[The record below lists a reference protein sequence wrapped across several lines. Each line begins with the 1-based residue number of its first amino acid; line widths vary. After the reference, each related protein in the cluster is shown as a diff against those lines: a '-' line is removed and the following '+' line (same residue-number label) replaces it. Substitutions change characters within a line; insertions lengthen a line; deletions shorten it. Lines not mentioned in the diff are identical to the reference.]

1 MMATIRLHNALFT
14 FATLL
19 VFHQLEAVVA
29 ATAEAAIVVRASVAA
44 SALVVRTFVY
54 ICNTIVG

>member
-1 MMATIRLHNALFT
+1 MTATIRLHNALFT
-14 FATLL
+14 CASPP
-19 VFHQLEAVVA
+19 VFHQFVAVVA
-29 ATAEAAIVVRASVAA
+29 ATVEAANVVRASVVA